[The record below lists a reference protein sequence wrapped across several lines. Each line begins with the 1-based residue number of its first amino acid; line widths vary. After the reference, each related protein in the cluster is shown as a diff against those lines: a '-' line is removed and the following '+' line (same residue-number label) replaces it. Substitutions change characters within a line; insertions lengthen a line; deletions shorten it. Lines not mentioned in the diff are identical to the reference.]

1 MPVVRE
7 VPHGTAAPDAF
18 TLALES
24 AAFSLCM
31 PRELFQSGAPSTLLE
46 QPELSLH
53 SPASNVTVHGCA
65 RSPYLPDTMRSW
77 FQSSGLPSGPAALE
91 AELRAAVPEAYED

>member
-7 VPHGTAAPDAF
+7 VPRGTAAPDAF
-18 TLALES
+18 TLALEP
-24 AAFSLCM
+24 AAFSLCR

-46 QPELSLH
+46 QAELSLH
-53 SPASNVTVHGCA
+53 SPASTVHGCA